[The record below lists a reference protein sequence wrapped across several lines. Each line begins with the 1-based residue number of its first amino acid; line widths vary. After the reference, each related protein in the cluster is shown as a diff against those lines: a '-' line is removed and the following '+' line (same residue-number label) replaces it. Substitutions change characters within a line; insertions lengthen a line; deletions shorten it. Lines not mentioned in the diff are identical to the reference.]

1 MELIEGAE
9 MRDEVVE
16 VLITHSV
23 GHGIWHDGLSLRV
36 ARFLDDVE
44 GDFAEFDLAGL
55 ADSSS
60 LIELLGRCDLIVF
73 VEGEGMDAVVDG
85 LSPSEVDLVFFGFGD
100 RN

>member
-1 MELIEGAE
+1 

-16 VLITHSV
+16 VLITQTV
-23 GHGIWHDGLSLRV
+23 GHGIWYD
-36 ARFLDDVE
+36 AE

-60 LIELLGRCDLIVF
+60 LIELLGRCELIVF
-73 VEGEGMDAVVDG
+73 VEGEGINAVVDG

>member
-1 MELIEGAE
+1 
-9 MRDEVVE
+9 MRDEVGE

-23 GHGIWHDGLSLRV
+23 GHGTWHDGLSLSV
-36 ARFLDDVE
+36 TRFLDDVE
-44 GDFAEFDLAGL
+44 GDFAEFDLAGV

-60 LIELLGRCDLIVF
+60 LIELLGRCELIVF

-85 LSPSEVDLVFFGFGD
+85 LSPSEVDLVFLGFGD